1 MSVEVVAHVKAVL
14 FVTVV
19 ISVETEV
26 CSAVVT
32 YIEGLV
38 RVMMS
43 VLVGVRSHTSV
54 PIIIIIHNLY
64 KKLH

>member
-1 MSVEVVAHVKAVL
+1 MSVEVVAHVKVVL

-43 VLVGVRSHTSV
+43 VLVGVMSHTSV
-54 PIIIIIHNLY
+54 PIIIIIQNL
-64 KKLH
+64 